1 MCLYISIYA
10 MCKVESIVKAV
21 SLLCAPTHLR
31 CAMYYELY
39 AVCRGESIVQGLH
52 PRLISPLSL
61 TMSSPAVIYWMPSS
75 KWTLSKNE
83 IFQWWLLLVF
93 SFEVDAINLNQL
105 FVLDCSYHNLERGKQ
120 QMLKRDIS
128 VDFCV
133 NKHENKW
140 RRERTKLCPCSRS
153 QARLITINSS
163 LMTL

>member
-1 MCLYISIYA
+1 
-10 MCKVESIVKAV
+10 MCKVESIASAV
-21 SLLCAPTHLR
+21 CLRCALAHLR
-31 CAMYYELY
+31 CAMYYVLY
-39 AVCRGESIVQGLH
+39 AVRGESILQGLH

-61 TMSSPAVIYWMPSS
+61 TVSSPPVIYWMLSS

-83 IFQWWLLLVF
+83 IFQWWLLPFF

-120 QMLKRDIS
+120 QMLERDIL
-128 VDFCV
+128 VNFCV
-133 NKHENKW
+133 NKRKNKW
-140 RRERTKLCPCSRS
+140 LAEGTKLCPCSRS

>member
-61 TMSSPAVIYWMPSS
+61 TVSSPAVIYWMLSS

-83 IFQWWLLLVF
+83 IFQWWLLPFFFFWGRCDQSQPIFCAWLLLPQSWKRKTTDAKRNNLVNF
-93 SFEVDAINLNQL
+93 
-105 FVLDCSYHNLERGKQ
+105 G
-120 QMLKRDIS
+120 
-128 VDFCV
+128 V
-133 NKHENKW
+133 NKSKNKW
-140 RRERTKLCPCSRS
+140 LAEGTKLCPCSRS